1 MPMNRRL
8 IELMVMNVG
17 TYAAADVMA
26 RILCGLLGVPFS
38 IWIPVVL
45 TVSTVTMLYMLKG
58 SHL

>member
-1 MPMNRRL
+1 MPMNRKL
-8 IELMVMNVG
+8 IELIVMNVG
-17 TYAAADVMA
+17 TYATADVMM